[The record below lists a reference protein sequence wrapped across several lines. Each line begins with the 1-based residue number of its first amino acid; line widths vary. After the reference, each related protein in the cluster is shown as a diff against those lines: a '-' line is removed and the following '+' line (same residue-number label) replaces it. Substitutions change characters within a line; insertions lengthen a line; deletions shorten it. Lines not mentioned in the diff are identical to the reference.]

1 MAIKRTKASIRKLP
15 RQSLEY
21 VQLLVIFAVITL
33 VIVVLL
39 MLLLLTA

>member
-1 MAIKRTKASIRKLP
+1 MAIRRTKSSKGKLS
-15 RQSLEY
+15 RQRLEY

-39 MLLLLTA
+39 VLLLLSA